1 MGVQLTESVVRR
13 HPVPAI
19 WRPHAPTEPD
29 FGGQG
34 DDTGGPERYGRTNRT
49 NRSSRGTRDPALP
62 ESVSRRNTWWSAD
75 DTPSIR
81 FGYVRGMAPVL
92 PATRRRQHVYDDS
105 QRWSDS
111 LRGRTTSSSRLRR
124 SRGRHGCRASWLRCC
139 GPTADA
145 PAPAFELSPW
155 LDARIVPLDD
165 IIARVDAIP
174 HRRFIKTHS
183 PADCTPIFTECRYL
197 AVYRDG
203 RDVLVSFANHRRKM
217 RPEVIE
223 ALNTIAA
230 RDGVAP
236 WPPVWDD
243 DMDQLF
249 DEWVDWGTPMEHL
262 ASWWPNRHEPFVL
275 LVHYADL
282 IRDLGGEMRRI
293 ADFLDV
299 DIPAALWRE
308 VVERCRFE
316 AMKSQHEASALL
328 KQAFPKARPHSSTRG
343 RTGGGAPSS
352 VRRNFVD
359 TSNSPPSAFPKMPPC
374 GSSMVPSP
382 WVCCSDFAPTSR
394 GSDGLIWVHPGA
406 ATRGVHQEPQQSGGQ
421 RPTGGVGPS
430 FRPPRSQVGSS
441 GPVPRRRR
449 LRGGPRVD
457 RIEGLVVPVPAARI
471 EVATE

>member
-1 MGVQLTESVVRR
+1 
-13 HPVPAI
+13 
-19 WRPHAPTEPD
+19 
-29 FGGQG
+29 
-34 DDTGGPERYGRTNRT
+34 
-49 NRSSRGTRDPALP
+49 
-62 ESVSRRNTWWSAD
+62 
-75 DTPSIR
+75 
-81 FGYVRGMAPVL
+81 MAPVL

-105 QRWSDS
+105 QRWERFTPRPDDIFITTPPKSGTTWMQGIVAS
-111 LRGRTTSSSRLRR
+111 LLWP
-124 SRGRHGCRASWLRCC
+124 HG
-139 GPTADA
+139 DA

-165 IIARVDAIP
+165 MIARVDAIP

-203 RDVLVSFANHRRKM
+203 RDALVSLANHRRKM

-223 ALNTIAA
+223 ALNAIAA

-236 WPPVWDD
+236 WPTVWDG

-299 DIPAALWRE
+299 DIPTALWSE

-316 AMKSQHEASALL
+316 AMKSQHEASGILN
-328 KQAFPKARPHSSTRG
+328 QAFPEGATAFFNLGTNG
-343 RTGGGAPSS
+343 RWRAQLSEAQL
-352 VRRNFVD
+352 RRHEQLTAERLPED
-359 TSNSPPSAFPKMPPC
+359 AALWLEH
-374 GSSMVPSP
+374 GSL
-382 WVCCSDFAPTSR
+382 A
-394 GSDGLIWVHPGA
+394 L
-406 ATRGVHQEPQQSGGQ
+406 GQ
-421 RPTGGVGPS
+421 RP
-430 FRPPRSQVGSS
+430 
-441 GPVPRRRR
+441 
-449 LRGGPRVD
+449 
-457 RIEGLVVPVPAARI
+457 
-471 EVATE
+471 